1 MHPRRYLRV
10 QHSHARR
17 LVMAGLAVTLG
28 VLLALAGAVPGT
40 TAVIA
45 RADDVTASQD
55 ALRTGWDPNETA
67 MSPSV
72 VPTFVQRFSTAVSGQ
87 VYAQPVVIGSTVIV
101 ATENDRVYGLDAT
114 TGAVKWKTRLGT
126 PYNITKSSSSA
137 LRRCGDLVPN
147 TGVTGTPVY
156 DPAPGTGDVFLFAQV
171 VINGK
176 PKWDLFGIDPSTG
189 AITLTKRVYG
199 HPRNN
204 SHITF
209 NPEFQLQRPSA
220 LLLNGSVYA
229 AFGSRCDKP
238 PYTGYVAGVKLS
250 TRALTLWTDESGITY
265 NKAGIWQSGGGV
277 MSDGSGRIFVTSGNG
292 VSPAAG
298 KGTSPPGQLAESVIR
313 LGVSATGALSA
324 KDFFSPA
331 NAPSLDAANI
341 DFGGGAPVGLPFG
354 TSTYPRVLAQGG
366 KDGRIFLLNRRA
378 LGGRKQGPGGTDA
391 GLFVTRAYGG
401 MFGHQAVF
409 GDTTTLTTA
418 NAGAS
423 PTDND
428 FLFSV
433 GKSDVMRV
441 FRLGDGS
448 SDKPVLSNVANSSLT
463 YGFTSGSPVV
473 TSNGTDPTSAV
484 VWEVYASDGTGAGG
498 ELEAYSLGS
507 LASTGGT
514 PSSCTSAAQCTLPRI
529 WHSGSLPQGT
539 FTAAKFSI
547 PATSNGWVYIG
558 TRDQHVI
565 GYSVPATAAPVQSAT
580 ATFPQTGVSSA
591 TTKGVS
597 ITAKKTVTLTGVSA
611 STGASNATARANQFT
626 VGQVTKTS
634 RGSNTP
640 IPVTF
645 PVTLSQGD
653 KLTGTVTFAPA
664 APGAADGTLSFTTS
678 SATFPT
684 VDVPLAGEGT
694 QGGLYPQ
701 ASALSFRLALDQGF
715 FDVPIGIA
723 VPQVVNITNFSTSTQ
738 TVTSVTPPTAPFSAT
753 GLPHVGAKLKP
764 GDTVSVQ
771 VTFAPTR
778 AAPAT
783 GSFTI
788 AGSSGT
794 PATVTLSGTGAAPVS
809 QISAANPAVNF
820 GTIPVGKRATT
831 HIHVTNTG
839 NQPSVVTATSS
850 LPRPFAAPLKPA
862 PGLPFSPDND
872 LAIPVTF
879 APTRKGTFST
889 HYRLSWTDPTG
900 THTLTVTLTG
910 TAD

>member
-1 MHPRRYLRV
+1 MRPWRYLRA
-10 QHSHARR
+10 QHRPARR

-28 VLLALAGAVPGT
+28 VLLPALAGAVPGT

-67 MSPSV
+67 MGPSA

-87 VYAQPVVIGSTVIV
+87 VYAQPVVIGPTVIV

-114 TGAVKWKTRLGT
+114 TGAVKWKTPLGT

-156 DPAPGTGDVFLFAQV
+156 DPGTGDVFLFAQV

-176 PKWDLFGIDPSTG
+176 PKWDLFGIDPRTG

-238 PYTGYVAGVKLS
+238 PYTGYVAGVRLS
-250 TRALTLWTDESGITY
+250 TRALVLWTDESGITY

-277 MSDGSGRIFVTSGNG
+277 MSDGPGRIFVTSGNG

-366 KDGRIFLLNRRA
+366 KDGRIFLLNRTA
-378 LGGRKQGPGGTDA
+378 LGGRKQGPGSTDA
-391 GLFVTRAYGG
+391 GLFVTRAYGA

-409 GDTTTLTTA
+409 GDTPTLTTA

-484 VWEVYASDGTGAGG
+484 VWEVYAGGSTGAGG

-514 PSSCTSAAQCTLPRI
+514 PSSCTQAAQCTLPRI

-565 GYSVPATAAPVQSAT
+565 GYSAPATAAPVQSAT
-580 ATFPQTGVSSA
+580 ATFPHTGVSSA

-597 ITAKKTVTLTGVSA
+597 ITAKRTVTLTGVSA

-626 VGQVTKTS
+626 VGQVTETR

-645 PVTLSQGD
+645 PVTLSRGD

-715 FDVPIGIA
+715 FDVPVGIA

-738 TVTSVTPPTAPFSAT
+738 TVTSVTPPTAPFSAA

-788 AGSSGT
+788 AGGSGT

-809 QISAANPAVNF
+809 QISAAKPAVNF

-879 APTRKGTFST
+879 TPTRKGTFST